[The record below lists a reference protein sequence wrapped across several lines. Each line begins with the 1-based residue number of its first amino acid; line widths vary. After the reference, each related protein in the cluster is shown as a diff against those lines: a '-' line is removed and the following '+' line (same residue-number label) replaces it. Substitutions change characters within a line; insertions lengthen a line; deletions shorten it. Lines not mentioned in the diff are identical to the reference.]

1 MGLISGVVA
10 YSGKV
15 IKLTGE
21 VEQLRQETLRLADEQ
36 RDLDRRLIRI
46 ETLIE
51 YAMQRR
57 ALPPGSSD

>member
-36 RDLDRRLIRI
+36 RNLDRRLIRI

>member
-1 MGLISGVVA
+1 MGLISDVVA

-36 RDLDRRLIRI
+36 RNLDRRLIRI

-51 YAMQRR
+51 YGMQRR

>member
-1 MGLISGVVA
+1 MGLISDVVA

-36 RDLDRRLIRI
+36 RNLDRRLIRI